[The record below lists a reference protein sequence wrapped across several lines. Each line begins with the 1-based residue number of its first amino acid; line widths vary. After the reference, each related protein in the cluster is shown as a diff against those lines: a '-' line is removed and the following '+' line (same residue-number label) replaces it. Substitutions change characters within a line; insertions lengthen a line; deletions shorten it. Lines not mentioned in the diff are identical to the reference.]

1 MTDEVYQLSKSFMLS
16 EFLYSDKALE
26 LDIDNEIAEGEHL
39 ENLRLLC
46 VELLQPLR
54 NALGVGLYISSGFR
68 CAALNEAVGGVSTSQ
83 HTTGQAADVYCR
95 RQFAPI
101 DIARMVVALRLP
113 FDQLILYPTFVHLS
127 LTDGDN
133 RGQIL
138 YNKSY
143 QGPKI

>member
-16 EFLYSDKALE
+16 EFLYSDKAIE
-26 LDIDNEIAEGEHL
+26 LDIDNEITEGAHL
-39 ENLRLLC
+39 ENLRYLC

-54 NALGVGLYISSGFR
+54 NALGVGLYISSGYR
-68 CAALNEAVGGVSTSQ
+68 CPALNEAVEGEDDSQ
-83 HTTGQAADVYCR
+83 HMTGQAADVYCR
-95 RQFAPI
+95 RQFTPL
-101 DIARMVVALRLP
+101 DIARMVLALRLP
-113 FDQLILYPTFVHLS
+113 FDQLILYPTMVHLS

-143 QGPKI
+143 QGPKV

>member
-26 LDIDNEIAEGEHL
+26 LDIDNEIAEGDHL

-54 NALGVGLYISSGFR
+54 NALGVGLYISSGYR
-68 CAALNEAVGGVSTSQ
+68 CPELNEAVGGVATSQ

-95 RQFAPI
+95 RQFTPL

-143 QGPKI
+143 QGPKV

>member
-1 MTDEVYQLSKSFMLS
+1 M
-16 EFLYSDKALE
+16 
-26 LDIDNEIAEGEHL
+26 
-39 ENLRLLC
+39 LC

-54 NALGVGLYISSGFR
+54 NALSVGLYINSGYR
-68 CAALNEAVGGVSTSQ
+68 CQELNEAVGGVATSQ

-95 RQFAPI
+95 RQFTPL

-138 YNKSY
+138 YNHRYK
-143 QGPKI
+143 GEKI